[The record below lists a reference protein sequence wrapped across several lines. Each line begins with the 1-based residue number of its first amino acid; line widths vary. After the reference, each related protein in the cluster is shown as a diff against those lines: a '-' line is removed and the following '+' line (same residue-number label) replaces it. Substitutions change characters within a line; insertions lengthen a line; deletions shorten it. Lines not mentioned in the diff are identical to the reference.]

1 MKARNLVIV
10 ESGAKAKTI
19 SKYLNTPQIV
29 ETHGK
34 FNVIASNGHIRDLA
48 KTVDNK
54 LGFNVETFV
63 PVYTVISTKS
73 KVIRSLKENI
83 KSHDVIWLAADQDRE
98 GEAIAWHIKDYYKLK
113 NYKRITFNEITQS
126 AIQNAIDNHR
136 DIDYNVVDAQQCRRI
151 LDRLVGFKLTELL
164 WKIFNSSTTLSAGR
178 VQSVVLKII
187 IDKELQINEH
197 KSLSYWKIEGD
208 FVLDGYAI
216 SCDLYE
222 IDKIYKIT
230 ESKSVE
236 RFFKSLSDKY
246 AVDKK
251 STDLKRTNV
260 KPDLPFITSTLQ
272 QSAHNIGFSLSKTMK
287 IAQELYE
294 AGHITYMRTDSY
306 NLSQDAMNKIETY
319 ITNTF
324 ASSYFKNNN
333 QTAKSK
339 SKNSQ
344 EAHEAIR
351 PTHIQKDIAKLTKDQ
366 KLLYDMIF
374 KRTIASQ
381 MAFASYEELH
391 VCLVNS
397 GLSKNFRFIGKI
409 KVLVYEGYLI
419 VYGEKPKPSIEKR
432 KQIIQNTKDIT
443 QKNII
448 AKNVHS
454 VPPQRYNESSI
465 IKCLEKLGIGRPST
479 YANMLTKLFERQFIV
494 KKDDIG
500 NKKIYIDYSFQ
511 KNKIIVK
518 KEERDHYS
526 EKNKLNP
533 TDSGIQV
540 CTNLCKHF
548 PKLIDVDFTNIM
560 ESDLDK
566 IADSKKT
573 MTHVLKSFYTPFI
586 KTHCDVI
593 KSITRGSKNVLNS
606 YQREHVINNNT
617 YVIRTARY
625 GPVIQKD
632 KIFVDLKPYMN
643 DTNKNIEEID
653 ISDVKLLISIP
664 RQISKDM
671 ELNYGRYGFYI
682 KFSDNSKTT
691 YRIYKQFIPNL
702 LNKDY
707 TFINKN
713 EKQN

>member
-1 MKARNLVIV
+1 MNVRNLVIV

-29 ETHGK
+29 EKHGK

-54 LGFNVETFV
+54 LGFNVDTFT
-63 PVYTVISTKS
+63 PVYTVISSKS
-73 KVIRSLKENI
+73 KVIRNLKDNI

-98 GEAIAWHIKDYYKLK
+98 GEAIAWHIKDYYKLT

-126 AIQNAIDNHR
+126 AIKNAIDNHR
-136 DIDYNVVDAQQCRRI
+136 DIDYNIVDAQQCRRI

-164 WKIFNSSTTLSAGR
+164 WKLFNSSTTLSAGR

-187 IDKELQINEH
+187 IDKELQIKEH

-222 IDKIYKIT
+222 NDKIYKIT
-230 ESKSVE
+230 ESKSIE

-294 AGHITYMRTDSY
+294 AGHITYMRTDSF
-306 NLSQDAMNKIETY
+306 NLSQDAMNKIEKY

-324 ASSYFKNNN
+324 GSSYFKNNN
-333 QTAKSK
+333 HNAKSK

-351 PTHIQKDIAKLTKDQ
+351 PTNIQKDIPKLTKDQ
-366 KLLYDMIF
+366 KLLYDLIF

-381 MAFASYEELH
+381 IAYASYEELL

-397 GLSKNFRFIGKI
+397 GLSNKFRFIGKI

-432 KQIIQNTKDIT
+432 KQIIQNTRDIT
-443 QKNII
+443 QKHII

-511 KNKIIVK
+511 KNKITVK

-526 EKNKLNP
+526 EKNKLTP
-533 TDSGIQV
+533 TDSGNQV
-540 CTNLCKHF
+540 CEYLCKYF
-548 PKLIDVDFTNIM
+548 PKLIDVDFTNLM

-566 IADSKKT
+566 IADSEKT
-573 MTHVLKSFYTPFI
+573 MTHVLKTFYDPFI
-586 KTHCDVI
+586 KTHYDVI

-606 YQREHVINNNT
+606 YQHDHVINNNT
-617 YVIRTARY
+617 YVIRTARF

-632 KIFVDLKPYMN
+632 KLFIDLKPYLN

-653 ISDVKLLISIP
+653 ISDVKFLISIP
-664 RQISKDM
+664 RKISKDM

-682 KFSDNSKTT
+682 KFSDDSKKT

-702 LNKDY
+702 LKNDY
-707 TFINKN
+707 SFIAPK
-713 EKQN
+713 KTT